1 MTGHRRGQLSAAF
14 TIAASL
20 VAGCQPAPVDYRP
33 LPVIATQPRVLQDT
47 DEIRRYLNAFPLD
60 DYQQYDVP
68 EVGRFFVDDIGDMV
82 KQGIING
89 DAWEPHVVALLE
101 NHVEPGSVVI
111 EVGAHIGTHT
121 VPIARWTGPHGRV
134 YAFEPQRKIFR
145 ELHHN
150 LALNGLTNVV
160 PLRFAVGAGEPRIIE
175 MNPAT
180 PGNEAGTG
188 VGVGGDPAELR
199 TLDSFEFEA
208 VSLLKIDVE
217 HYENEVLDG
226 ALDTIRRNRP
236 AVVLE
241 ILGGEDYETADADA
255 RARIHATWSK
265 LEALDY
271 TVTPVRNHDYLALPN
286 PAGD

>member
-1 MTGHRRGQLSAAF
+1 MLTVAGA
-14 TIAASL
+14 L
-20 VAGCQPAPVDYRP
+20 VAACAPAPVGYRP
-33 LPVIATQPRVLQDT
+33 LPVIATEPHVLFDT
-47 DEIRRYLNAFPLD
+47 DEVRRYVNVFPLGN
-60 DYQQYDVP
+60 YQQYEVP
-68 EVGRFFVDDIGDMV
+68 DIGRFFVDNIGDMV

-89 DAWEPHVVALLE
+89 DVWEPHVVELLE
-101 NHVEPGSVVI
+101 RHVEPGSVVI

-121 VPIARWTGPHGRV
+121 VPIAQWVGPHGRV

-188 VGVGGDPAELR
+188 VGTGGDPAELR

-208 VSLLKIDVE
+208 VSLVKIDVE

-226 ALDTIRRNRP
+226 AIETIRRSRP

-241 ILGGEDYETADADA
+241 ILGGEDYETASSDAK
-255 RARIHATWSK
+255 ARIHATWSK

-271 TVTPVRNHDYLALPN
+271 TVTPIRNHDYLALPN
-286 PAGD
+286 PAS